1 MRTITRLAIA
11 PSALI
16 LTAGLLAGCNDP
28 NEDTPT
34 ETVSPEDSMEDED
47 DSMEEED
54 SMEDE
59 DDSMEEEE
67 DSIEE
72 EEDAME
78 DEG

>member
-1 MRTITRLAIA
+1 MRTFTRLAVA

-16 LTAGLLAGCNDP
+16 LTAGLLVGCNDP

-34 ETVSPEDSMEDED
+34 ETVSPEDSMEEED
-47 DSMEEED
+47 DSM
-54 SMEDE
+54 
-59 DDSMEEEE
+59 
-67 DSIEE
+67 EE